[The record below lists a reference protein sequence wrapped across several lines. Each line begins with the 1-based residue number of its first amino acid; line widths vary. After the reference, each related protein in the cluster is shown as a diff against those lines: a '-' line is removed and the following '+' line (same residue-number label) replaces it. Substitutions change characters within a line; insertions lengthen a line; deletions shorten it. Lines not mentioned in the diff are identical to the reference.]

1 MAMQATAARD
11 GRGSS
16 GRARCQPAAAGSGS
30 LYAAGWLNDAPCT
43 LQSVADRPIVDGG
56 THTMPVSAAI
66 KQPTV
71 RSTPEGTCGITAALS
86 LSSLRRHRQQHG
98 DGRPSALPLHG

>member
-1 MAMQATAARD
+1 MSAGG
-11 GRGSS
+11 GRIWL
-16 GRARCQPAAAGSGS
+16 
-30 LYAAGWLNDAPCT
+30 LYAVGCKNDAPCT
-43 LQSVADRPIVDGG
+43 LRSVADRPIVDGR
-56 THTMPVSAAI
+56 THTMPVSAPV

-71 RSTPEGTCGITAALS
+71 RCTPEGTCGITAALS